1 MVRSH
6 YRQPYKSS
14 TYASL
19 LLAER
24 RSAPLPLQWASLTL
38 RFVAFLAPGW
48 QSATDPYSTLGSATV
63 ASITKRPS
71 GGWQARVRLNGHDT
85 KTKTFTTR
93 AEALAWARATEQTL
107 STEPPGE
114 TEAKQLAGAVLLR
127 QGLLRYQDEIT
138 PRKRGARI
146 EHYIIRGL
154 LKDPIADL
162 PIGKITAV
170 DVTAWRNR
178 RLKKVQSGTVLRAW
192 NLLHHLFEVA
202 RREWG
207 LAVDNPA
214 HIARR
219 PKPPIPRD
227 RRLREGELEALD
239 AACDAT
245 RTPWLK
251 PLIYLAIDT
260 GMRKGEILLM
270 TWSDVNLADGHIFI
284 PAVNTKTSKARTVPL
299 SPRARGYLEGLTPP
313 DLKSGSAGTKYAT
326 ACKARVFPITPNAA
340 KLSWQRTLKRAHIE
354 DLHFHDLRHEATSRF
369 FEMGLDTMEVA
380 AITGHE
386 TLQLKR
392 YTHIK
397 TRRLVDRMA
406 WPDDATRPQKAVSA
420 SPAVEKPTGT
430 TV

>member
-1 MVRSH
+1 M
-6 YRQPYKSS
+6 
-14 TYASL
+14 
-19 LLAER
+19 
-24 RSAPLPLQWASLTL
+24 
-38 RFVAFLAPGW
+38 
-48 QSATDPYSTLGSATV
+48 

-107 STEPPGE
+107 STETPDE
-114 TEAKQLAGAVLLR
+114 AQAKQLAGAVLLR
-127 QGLLRYQDEIT
+127 QALLRYQDEIT

-146 EHYIIRGL
+146 EHYIIRGF

-207 LAVDNPA
+207 LPVDNPT

-227 RRLREGELEALD
+227 RRLHDGELEALD

-260 GMRKGEILLM
+260 AMRKGELLLM
-270 TWSDVNLADGHIFI
+270 KWSDVNLTDGHIFI

-299 SPRARGYLEGLTPP
+299 SPRARENLESLLPP
-313 DLKSGSAGTKYAT
+313 ELKHDT
-326 ACKARVFPITPNAA
+326 APPCRG
-340 KLSWQRTLKRAHIE
+340 Q
-354 DLHFHDLRHEATSRF
+354 
-369 FEMGLDTMEVA
+369 
-380 AITGHE
+380 
-386 TLQLKR
+386 
-392 YTHIK
+392 
-397 TRRLVDRMA
+397 
-406 WPDDATRPQKAVSA
+406 
-420 SPAVEKPTGT
+420 
-430 TV
+430 

>member
-1 MVRSH
+1 M
-6 YRQPYKSS
+6 
-14 TYASL
+14 
-19 LLAER
+19 
-24 RSAPLPLQWASLTL
+24 
-38 RFVAFLAPGW
+38 
-48 QSATDPYSTLGSATV
+48 
-63 ASITKRPS
+63 
-71 GGWQARVRLNGHDT
+71 RLNGHDT

-107 STEPPGE
+107 STEAPGE

-354 DLHFHDLRHEATSRF
+354 DLHFHDLRREATSRF

-406 WPDDATRPQKAVSA
+406 WPEDVGHAIK
-420 SPAVEKPTGT
+420 
-430 TV
+430 TVQTPDGVTPNEGQHEVPLSH

>member
-1 MVRSH
+1 M
-6 YRQPYKSS
+6 
-14 TYASL
+14 
-19 LLAER
+19 
-24 RSAPLPLQWASLTL
+24 
-38 RFVAFLAPGW
+38 
-48 QSATDPYSTLGSATV
+48 

-107 STEPPGE
+107 STETPDE
-114 TEAKQLAGAVLLR
+114 AQAKQLAGAVLLR
-127 QGLLRYQDEIT
+127 QALLRYQDEIT

-146 EHYIIRGL
+146 ERYIIRGF

-207 LAVDNPA
+207 LPVDNPT

-227 RRLREGELEALD
+227 RRLHDGELEALD

-260 GMRKGEILLM
+260 AMRKGELLLM
-270 TWSDVNLADGHIFI
+270 KWSDVNLTDGHIFI
-284 PAVNTKTSKARTVPL
+284 PAVNTKTSKARTVPI
-299 SPRARGYLEGLTPP
+299 SPRARENLESLMPP
-313 DLKSGSAGTKYAT
+313 ELKAGSASRKLA
-326 ACKARVFPITPNAA
+326 AALNKRVFPITPNAA
-340 KLSWQRTLKRAHIE
+340 KLSWQRTLKRANIQ

-386 TLQLKR
+386 TLQMLKR

-406 WPDDATRPQKAVSA
+406 WPDDAKRSRAVSD
-420 SPAVEKPTGT
+420 STQPGHVKH
-430 TV
+430 VS

>member
-1 MVRSH
+1 MTPACNPVTMSRAAN
-6 YRQPYKSS
+6 YQGV
-14 TYASL
+14 
-19 LLAER
+19 
-24 RSAPLPLQWASLTL
+24 WM
-38 RFVAFLAPGW
+38 
-48 QSATDPYSTLGSATV
+48 ATV
-63 ASITKRPS
+63 GKFK
-71 GGWQARVRLNGHDT
+71 GNWQARVRVKGHAQR
-85 KTKTFTTR
+85 TKTFTTR
-93 AEALAWARATEQTL
+93 AEALAWARATEQAL
-107 STEPPGE
+107 AVE
-114 TEAKQLAGAVLLR
+114 TPDEVQAKQLAGTTLLSHAF
-127 QGLLRYQDEIT
+127 LRYQDEIT
-138 PRKRGARI
+138 PRKRGARV

-154 LKDPIADL
+154 LKDPIANL
-162 PIGKITAV
+162 PIGKVTAT

-207 LAVDNPA
+207 LPVDNPA
-214 HIARR
+214 RIARR

-227 RRLREGELEALD
+227 RRLHDGELEALD

-260 GMRKGEILLM
+260 AMRKGELLLM
-270 TWSDVNLADGHIFI
+270 KWSDVNLADGHIFI

-299 SPRARGYLEGLTPP
+299 SPRARENLDGLMPP
-313 DLKSGSAGTKYAT
+313 ELKLDATSRKSAAALNK
-326 ACKARVFPITPNAA
+326 RVFPITPNAA
-340 KLSWQRTLKRAHIE
+340 KLSWQRTVKRANIE

-386 TLQLKR
+386 TLQMLKR

-397 TRRLVDRMA
+397 TRRLVERMT
-406 WPDDATRPQKAVSA
+406 WPEDAATSHASEAPALGGSFEKRKRPRKTAA
-420 SPAVEKPTGT
+420 EK
-430 TV
+430 